1 MVATA
6 PQASTDRGTR
16 ASTSGTVDRST
27 VRAVSSGQCTD
38 IAAQQRPNPRE
49 STMTAPAAPTTTATS
64 STYGELHGTTK
75 KFSADTYSA
84 PNGYPAGPTYPAAP
98 MAPVPPFVA
107 RSRTGVPLFIAG
119 VTLWAIAVAHLMLLL
134 FFNDTATT

>member
-27 VRAVSSGQCTD
+27 VRAVSSGESID

-49 STMTAPAAPTTTATS
+49 NTMTTPNTTTTS
-64 STYGELHGTTK
+64 STYGEFHGTTENS
-75 KFSADTYSA
+75 SADGFSA
-84 PNGYPAGPTYPAAP
+84 PNGYPAGPTHPAPNGYQGYAYPAAP
-98 MAPVPPFVA
+98 MAPVPPA
-107 RSRTGVPLFIAG
+107 
-119 VTLWAIAVAHLMLLL
+119 
-134 FFNDTATT
+134 